1 HWAPPPATPGDT
13 RALHPQGEPRHI
25 KDSQTGLG
33 VTHLAIADAGQDV
46 GERARDDL
54 DELVTLVRGRPSYE
68 PTRHEEVNDLVREPR
83 GGVDRREALQPLG
96 RHSRL
101 LEELAPRA
109 RLGRLARG

>member
-33 VTHLAIADAGQDV
+33 VTDLAIADAGQDF
-46 GERARDDL
+46 GERAGDDL
-54 DELVTLVRGRPSYE
+54 DELVTLVGGRPSYE

-83 GGVDRREALQPLG
+83 GGVDRGHALLTLS
-96 RHSRL
+96 RNSRL
-101 LEELAPRA
+101 LEHLAPPA
-109 RLGRLARG
+109 RFGRP